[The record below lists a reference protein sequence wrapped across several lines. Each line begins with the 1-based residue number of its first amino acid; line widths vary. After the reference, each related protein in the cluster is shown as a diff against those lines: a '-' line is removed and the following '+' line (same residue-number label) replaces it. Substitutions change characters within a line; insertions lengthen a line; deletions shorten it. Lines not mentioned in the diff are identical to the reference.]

1 MKILTEGKEMV
12 IIENVKEK
20 KAVATEKKEK
30 KHTTV
35 IRLSKKA

>member
-1 MKILTEGKEMV
+1 MV

-20 KAVATEKKEK
+20 KTVASEKKEK
-30 KHTTV
+30 KQITV